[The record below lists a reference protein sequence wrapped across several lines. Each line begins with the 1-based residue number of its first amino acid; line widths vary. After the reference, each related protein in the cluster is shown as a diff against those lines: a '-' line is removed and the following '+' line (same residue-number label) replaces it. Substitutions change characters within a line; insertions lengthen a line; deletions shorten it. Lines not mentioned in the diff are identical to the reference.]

1 MKNERQWR
9 DDVLRRL
16 ERLADQKANDAV
28 KLAFLTEERVEEI
41 DGMDL
46 RALTELKRHGNGAVE
61 IKLVDKIL
69 ALETLYG
76 IAKQS
81 GEGAQALFQALERS
95 TRRTE
100 GPGEGAREVPD
111 HAEGVL
117 GEAEAGPDLVV

>member
-46 RALTELKRHGNGAVE
+46 RALNGAVE
-61 IKLVDKIL
+61 IKLVDKV
-69 ALETLYG
+69 
-76 IAKQS
+76 
-81 GEGAQALFQALERS
+81 QALEKLC
-95 TRRTE
+95 E
-100 GPGEGAREVPD
+100 IAHKGGDGAEHFFRALESSARDGRPDEEREEV
-111 HAEGVL
+111 G
-117 GEAEAGPDLVV
+117 

>member
-41 DGMDL
+41 DRMDL

-61 IKLVDKIL
+61 IKLVDKVL
-69 ALETLYG
+69 ALEKLCE
-76 IAKQS
+76 IAHK
-81 GEGAQALFQALERS
+81 GGDGAEHFFRALES
-95 TRRTE
+95 S
-100 GPGEGAREVPD
+100 ARDGRPDEEREEV
-111 HAEGVL
+111 G
-117 GEAEAGPDLVV
+117 

>member
-1 MKNERQWR
+1 MKSERQWR
-9 DDVLRRL
+9 EDVLRRL
-16 ERLADQKANDAV
+16 ERLADQRANDAV
-28 KLAFLTEERVEEI
+28 KLAFLGEEQVGEI
-41 DGMDL
+41 DCMDL

-81 GEGAQALFQALERS
+81 GEGAQALFQALER
-95 TRRTE
+95 TE